1 MARKRK
7 VVAEAAQEVT
17 IENVEVVEVPTPVI
31 EVVKVKA
38 YKCFEC
44 GNVNES
50 PKCNRCGGHLSKE
63 I

>member
-7 VVAEAAQEVT
+7 VVAQVAQEVT
-17 IENVEVVEVPTPVI
+17 IENLEVVEVPTPVI
-31 EVVKVKA
+31 ELVKVKA

-50 PKCNRCGGHLSKE
+50 PKCSRCGGHLSKE
-63 I
+63 V